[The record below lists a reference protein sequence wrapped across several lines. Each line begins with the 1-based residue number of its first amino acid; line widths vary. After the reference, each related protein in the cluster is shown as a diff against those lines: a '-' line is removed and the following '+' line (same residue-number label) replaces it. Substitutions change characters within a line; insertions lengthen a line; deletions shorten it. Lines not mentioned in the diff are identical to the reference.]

1 MECLQFARL
10 CASPRQSQALMFPRK
25 HVGGS
30 CAPIAGYSAFQQVLS
45 MKGYIADGRSN
56 RACKSKAYLPSRFQE
71 IIGLQLPILKTGR
84 VGIRKHAK
92 LTVSA
97 TARPMDVDEGASAES
112 GRVQTKTLVD
122 SGLDWL
128 DALHRFSRPHTIIG
142 SALGI
147 ASVSLLALQNTNE
160 LSTKFCVGLL
170 QAVIPALFMNI
181 YIVGL
186 NQIYDVDIDKVNKPY
201 LPLASGEF
209 SMGMGVAIVVVSA
222 VLSLAIGLMVGSRP
236 LLWAL
241 LVSLVL
247 GTAYSVDIPFLRWKR
262 SALAAATC
270 ILAVRAVVVQ
280 LGFYFHMQSFV
291 FGRAAVMTKP
301 LLFATA
307 FMSFFSIVIAL
318 AKDMPDVEG
327 DKIYGIRSFSVRV
340 GHRKVFWLCV
350 SLIQAAYLVSIGV
363 GLTNPYPLGKA
374 SMIIGHA
381 CLAAIL
387 WKRAKSVDLKSK
399 AAITSFYMFIWQ
411 LFYAEYLI
419 LPFVR

>member
-1 MECLQFARL
+1 MECMSVCRHLTCSKRSGAFNIQRQLLGNSPAAHITSAKGGIARIR
-10 CASPRQSQALMFPRK
+10 SPHRVNLDKKVVFGVRLP
-25 HVGGS
+25 
-30 CAPIAGYSAFQQVLS
+30 VLS
-45 MKGYIADGRSN
+45 N
-56 RACKSKAYLPSRFQE
+56 RHFV
-71 IIGLQLPILKTGR
+71 LKNHGNLR
-84 VGIRKHAK
+84 
-92 LTVSA
+92 VSA
-97 TARPMDVDEGASAES
+97 TASPMDVDDGAPGES
-112 GRVQTKTLVD
+112 GGVETKTMTD
-122 SGLDWL
+122 SVFDWL
-128 DALHRFSRPHTIIG
+128 DALHRFSRPHTVIG

-147 ASVSLLALQNTNE
+147 VSVSLLALQSPSE
-160 LSTKFCVGLL
+160 LSSKFFIGLL

-201 LPLASGEF
+201 LPLASGEY
-209 SMGMGVAIVVVSA
+209 SMGMGVAIVTISA
-222 VLSLAIGLMVGSRP
+222 ILSLAIGAAVGSRP

-247 GTAYSVDIPFLRWKR
+247 GTAYSVDVPFLRWKR

-270 ILAVRAVVVQ
+270 ILAVRAIVVQ
-280 LGFYFHMQSFV
+280 MGFYFHMQSFV

-307 FMSFFSIVIAL
+307 FMSFYSIVIAL

-327 DKIYGIRSFSVRV
+327 DRIYGIRSFSVRA
-340 GHRKVFWLCV
+340 GLPKIFWLCV
-350 SLIQAAYLVSIGV
+350 WLIQASYAVAIGV
-363 GLTNPYPLGKA
+363 GVTNPFLWGKA
-374 SMIIGHA
+374 SMILGHA
-381 CLAAIL
+381 CLGAIL
-387 WKRAKSVDLKSK
+387 WKRANAVDLKSK